1 MSKCE
6 NCINYVNGDC
16 SEHGLETVCGIAYKD
31 AGYCKYQLSSTS
43 NQPFDTD
50 FKAGDLVRLKDGDGR
65 SHIIASINWEQ
76 GLRGDWYATVE
87 FDDSSAVGMIWDNG
101 KSSDMEHII
110 KDDMFRVPSFN
121 QDALIELSNKEFDKI
136 RGCEM
141 SNYGSDYANGIYD
154 GVQIGFHK
162 AKDHI
167 LREIYN
173 ELLTLRGKDIKGDE
187 LLRKFEWKYIK

>member
-1 MSKCE
+1 MSKCK

-16 SEHGLETVCGIAYKD
+16 TEYGLETVCGIAYKE
-31 AGYCKYQLSSTS
+31 AGYCKFQTK
-43 NQPFDTD
+43 NPPFDTD
-50 FKAGDLVRLKDGDGR
+50 FRVGDLVRLKDGDGR
-65 SHIIASINWEQ
+65 SHIIAGINWEQ
-76 GLRGDWYATVE
+76 GLRGDWYATIE
-87 FDDSSAVGMIWDNG
+87 FDDTSAVGMIWDNG

-110 KDDMFRVPSFN
+110 KDDMFRVSSFN

-136 RGCEM
+136 RGCKM

-173 ELLTLRGKDIKGDE
+173 ELLTLRGKDIKGNE
-187 LLRKFEWKYIK
+187 LIRKFEWKYIK

>member
-16 SEHGLETVCGIAYKD
+16 SEHGLETVCSIAYKD
-31 AGYCKYQLSSTS
+31 IRYCKST
-43 NQPFDTD
+43 NPPFDID
-50 FKAGDLVRLKDGDGR
+50 FNVGDLVRLKDGDGR

-76 GLRGDWYATVE
+76 GFRGNWHAMVE
-87 FDDSSAVGMIWDNG
+87 FDDASAVGMIWDNG
-101 KSSDMEHII
+101 KSTDMEHII

-121 QDALIELSNKEFDKI
+121 QDALIELSNNEFDKI
-136 RGCEM
+136 RGCSM
-141 SNYGSDYANGIYD
+141 SNYGSEYANGIYD

-173 ELLTLRGKDIKGDE
+173 ELLALRGKDIKGDE